1 MSQMSDSI
9 LNTIKKM
16 LGLETDYYVFDTEII
31 VFINSALMT
40 LQQLG
45 VGPTKGFVVTGL
57 EQTWSDFL
65 QTDKMLEGV
74 KHYIYLHVRMVFDPP
89 GSSFVMDSMK
99 QQKEEL
105 EWRLREQSEYFPGE
119 EDSSQDSETTT
130 DAIYADG
137 GFRAH
142 GGRYASDPDF
152 PWTDGPAQPAITDS

>member
-9 LNTIKKM
+9 LNTIKKT
-16 LGLETDYYVFDTEII
+16 LGLEADYDAFDTEII
-31 VFINSALMT
+31 VFINSAMMT

-45 VGPTKGFVVTGL
+45 IGPTRGFIITNS

-74 KHYIYLHVRMVFDPP
+74 KHYIYLCVRMVFDPP

-119 EDSSQDSETTT
+119 EDASQDSETTT
-130 DAIYADG
+130 DVVYADG

-152 PWTDGPAQPAITDS
+152 PWVDGPAQPAITDS